1 MKASERRL
9 VAILAIL
16 AAVCG
21 GAILSQSLLRKQ
33 RELERRA
40 QALELQQMEATAM
53 LAEADL
59 WKARLDWM
67 RSNQPAM
74 TSDSQATQAL
84 LDEMQAAAAKHNLVV
99 QKQQLHEAAHQS
111 FYNEVGATLVMEGDL
126 PDFFRWLHGMLSPE
140 SFRMVSLLK
149 ITPDA
154 QDKAKIIF
162 TVRLNRRHSTALTA
176 VEESPTK
183 EGGAQ

>member
-9 VAILAIL
+9 IAILAVL

-33 RELERRA
+33 RELERRS

-59 WKARLDWM
+59 WKARLEWM
-67 RSNQPAM
+67 RSNQPPQ
-74 TSDSQATQAL
+74 TSDNQAQQAL
-84 LDEMQAAAAKHNLVV
+84 LDEMLAAAAKHNLVV
-99 QKQQLHEAAHQS
+99 QKKTLHEASHQA
-111 FYNEVGATLVMEGDL
+111 FYNEVGVTFVMDGDL
-126 PDFFRWLHGMLSPE
+126 PDFFRWLHGMLSPD

-149 ITPDA
+149 IAPDA
-154 QDKAKIIF
+154 QDKAKINF
-162 TVRLNRRHSTALTA
+162 TVRFNRRHSTAVTA
-176 VEESPTK
+176 VEESPPK

>member
-9 VAILAIL
+9 IAILALL

-33 RELERRA
+33 RELERRT
-40 QALELQQMEATAM
+40 QALELKQMEATAM
-53 LAEADL
+53 LSESDL
-59 WKARLDWM
+59 WMARHDWL

-74 TSDSQATQAL
+74 SSDSQATQEL
-84 LDEMQAAAAKHNLVV
+84 IEEMQNAAAKHNLVV
-99 QKQQLHEAAHQS
+99 QKKLLHEAVHQP
-111 FYNEVGATLVMEGDL
+111 FYNEVGVTLTMEGDL

-149 ITPDA
+149 IAPDA

-162 TVRLNRRHSTALTA
+162 TVRLNRRHSTELTA
-176 VEESPTK
+176 VEESPPK

>member
-9 VAILAIL
+9 IAILALL

-33 RELERRA
+33 RELERRG
-40 QALELQQMEATAM
+40 QTLELRQMEASAM

-59 WKARLDWM
+59 WKARLEWL

-74 TSDSQATQAL
+74 SSESQATQAL

-99 QKQQLHEAAHQS
+99 QKKTLHEATHQP
-111 FYNEVGATLVMEGDL
+111 FYNEVGVTLVMQGEL
-126 PDFFRWLHGMLSPE
+126 PDFFRWLHGMLSPD
-140 SFRMVSLLK
+140 SFRMVSSLK

-154 QDKAKIIF
+154 QDKAKIIY

-176 VEESPTK
+176 VDESPAR
-183 EGGAQ
+183 EGGGA